1 MNFLNQRPLLDAK
14 QQPFVTNTVDAE
26 GLALTHNG
34 KSLLWSSE
42 LGAPLRLS
50 TLDGVMEK
58 DFTSLFPARFNISS
72 DKESSNGIRSGN
84 AREGLTV
91 TPDGKSLLSPLKA
104 ALNRMGLLQVQ

>member
-1 MNFLNQRPLLDAK
+1 MPVFTIIKNTGIIQALSSEFSHQRPLLDAK

-58 DFTSLFPARFNISS
+58 DFTSLFPA
-72 DKESSNGIRSGN
+72 
-84 AREGLTV
+84 
-91 TPDGKSLLSPLKA
+91 LL
-104 ALNRMGLLQVQ
+104 